1 MKLTKTLLLTGAA
14 SMLALSANAQ
24 DSGSGISDD
33 TIKIGLIADM
43 SGPYSALDGAGSEAA
58 IRMAIEE
65 MGGEIDGKKIT
76 LQTADH
82 QSKADIGSNIA
93 RQWAD
98 QDNIDLILGGAN
110 SGVGI
115 ALQEITSEKGVAYIN
130 NGGATNALTNENCAP
145 ETGLHWT
152 YDTDALANGTAV
164 AMVKEGNQSWFFI
177 TADYTFGHNLKN
189 TAANAVQEN
198 GGEVVGE
205 VSAPFPTQDFSS
217 FLLQAQG
224 SGAQVVG
231 LANAGTDT
239 QNAVKQA
246 QEFGLTQ
253 AGQKLASLLLF
264 ITDVDALGLDA
275 AQGLTLT
282 TGFYWDQDD
291 KAREWS
297 AKYEERTGAKPS
309 MVQAG
314 MYSSALN
321 YLKAVKEAGTDDA
334 KKVVAQLKT
343 MPIEDA
349 FARNGKV
356 RADGLME
363 HDMFLAQVK
372 TPEESSGKWDYYNI
386 IRTIPGADA
395 FQSIEDG
402 KCEAAKTAMAEGG
415 ASGASGT
422 ESTSGQAQ

>member
-1 MKLTKTLLLTGAA
+1 MKTMLLAGAA
-14 SMLALSANAQ
+14 TFVAAGASAQ
-24 DSGSGISDD
+24 DAGEISDNA
-33 TIKIGLIADM
+33 IKIGLIADM
-43 SGPYSALDGAGSEAA
+43 SGPYSALDGPGSQAA
-58 IRMAIEE
+58 IQMAIDE
-65 MGGEIDGKKIT
+65 MGGEVNGAKVS

-82 QSKADIGSNIA
+82 QSKADIGANIA

-164 AMVKEGNQSWFFI
+164 AMVEEGNKSWYFI
-177 TADYTFGHNLKN
+177 TADYTFGHNLQQKAADAV
-189 TAANAVQEN
+189 TAN
-198 GGEVVGE
+198 GGEVVGS
-205 VSAPFPTQDFSS
+205 VAAPFPSVDFSS

-246 QEFGLTQ
+246 QEFGLV
-253 AGQKLASLLLF
+253 AGGQKLASLLLF
-264 ITDVDALGLDA
+264 ITDVDSLGLEA

-297 AKYEERTGAKPS
+297 AKFEEKTGAKPS

-314 MYSSALN
+314 MYSSALQ
-321 YLKAVKEAGTDDA
+321 YLKAIEAAGTDDS
-334 KKVVAQLKT
+334 KKVIAQLKT

-372 TPEESSGKWDYYNI
+372 TPEESTGKWDYYNI
-386 IRTIPGADA
+386 IRTIPGDQA

-402 KCEAAKTAMAEGG
+402 SCEAAK
-415 ASGASGT
+415 
-422 ESTSGQAQ
+422 

>member
-1 MKLTKTLLLTGAA
+1 MLLAGATTFVA
-14 SMLALSANAQ
+14 AGAHAQ
-24 DSGSGISDD
+24 DNSGISDNAV
-33 TIKIGLIADM
+33 KIGAIVDM
-43 SGPYSALDGAGSEAA
+43 SGPYSALDGQGTIAA
-58 IRMAIEE
+58 VQMAIDE
-65 MGGEIDGKKIT
+65 MGGEINGAPIEF
-76 LQTADH
+76 LSADH

-98 QDNIDLILGGAN
+98 QDNIDMILGGTN

-164 AMVKEGNQSWFFI
+164 AMVKEGNTSWYFI
-177 TADYTFGHNLKN
+177 TADYTFGHNLQEK
-189 TAANAVQEN
+189 AANAVKAN

-205 VSAPFPTQDFSS
+205 VAAPFPTQDFSS

-264 ITDVDALGLDA
+264 ITDVDSLGLDA

-282 TGFYWDQDD
+282 TGFYWDQDE

-297 AKYEERTGAKPS
+297 AKYEEKTGAKPS

-314 MYSSALN
+314 MYSSALQ
-321 YLKAVKEAGTDDA
+321 YLKAVKEAGTDDT
-334 KKVVAQLKT
+334 KTVIKQLKS

-349 FARNGKV
+349 FARNGSV
-356 RADGLME
+356 REDGLMV

-372 TPEESSGKWDYYNI
+372 TPEESKGKWDYYNI
-386 IRTIPGADA
+386 IRTIPGDQA
-395 FQSIEDG
+395 FQSLEDG
-402 KCEAAKTAMAEGG
+402 SCEAAKKMAASNGSSDAGG
-415 ASGASGT
+415 SSESGS
-422 ESTSGQAQ
+422 AQ

>member
-1 MKLTKTLLLTGAA
+1 MKTMLLAGAA
-14 SMLALSANAQ
+14 TFVAAGAHAQ
-24 DSGSGISDD
+24 DGGEISDNA
-33 TIKIGLIADM
+33 IKIGIIADM
-43 SGPYSALDGAGSEAA
+43 SGPYSALDGSGSEAA
-58 IRMAIEE
+58 VQMAIEE
-65 MGGEIDGKKIT
+65 MGGEINGAPVQ
-76 LQTADH
+76 LRTADH
-82 QSKADIGSNIA
+82 QSKADIASNIA
-93 RQWAD
+93 RQWSD
-98 QDNIDLILGGAN
+98 EDNIDMILGGAN

-130 NGGATNALTNENCAP
+130 NGAATNALTNENCAP

-164 AMVKEGNQSWFFI
+164 AMVKEGNTSWFFI
-177 TADYTFGHNLKN
+177 TADYTFGHNLQQ
-189 TAANAVQEN
+189 TAADAVTAN

-205 VSAPFPTQDFSS
+205 VAAPFPTQDFSS

-239 QNAVKQA
+239 QNSVKQA
-246 QEFGLTQ
+246 QEFGLVQ

-264 ITDVDALGLDA
+264 ITDVDALGLEA

-291 KAREWS
+291 QAREWS
-297 AKYEERTGAKPS
+297 AKFEEKTGAKPS

-321 YLKAVKEAGTDDA
+321 YLKAVEAAGTDDS
-334 KKVVAQLKT
+334 KQVVAQLKT

-372 TPEESSGKWDYYNI
+372 TPDESEGKWDYYNI
-386 IRTIPGADA
+386 IRTIPGNEA
-395 FQSIEDG
+395 FQSLEDG
-402 KCEAAKTAMAEGG
+402 SCEAAKEMAASGGSSEEAG
-415 ASGASGT
+415 AS
-422 ESTSGQAQ
+422 ESTAQ